1 MVARTSKK
9 PRDRK
14 QDIDPSDI
22 FKAWS
27 PHVWNDKHSD
37 I

>member
-1 MVARTSKK
+1 MIIGRTFKETE
-9 PRDRK
+9 RK

-27 PHVWNDKHSD
+27 PHVWNDKHLD
-37 I
+37 V